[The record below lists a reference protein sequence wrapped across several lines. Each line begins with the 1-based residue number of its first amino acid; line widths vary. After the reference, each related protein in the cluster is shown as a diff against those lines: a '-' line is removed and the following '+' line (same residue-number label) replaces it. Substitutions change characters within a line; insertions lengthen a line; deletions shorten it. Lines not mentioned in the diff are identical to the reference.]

1 MQMNK
6 WKLVLG
12 AAVMAMAL
20 SGCGANAQTDEPV
33 TAAVGELPDQ
43 QRPGGMMMGGT
54 LGKIKS
60 IDGQTI
66 TMFVSSFQP
75 GNRSGGGAGGDGS
88 GAAGGRGQQGERP
101 QRQEGQAPPEGGG
114 MNLDNMF
121 TDETMTITVTDE
133 TKIVSTTFEN
143 NERKETEQSLSDL
156 KADDVITVTLKEGT
170 QEAESIRLGGFGGF
184 GGGGNM
190 GGSRPQGQQGDGSGE
205 QTAQ

>member
-6 WKLVLG
+6 WKLLLS
-12 AAVMAMAL
+12 AAVITAAL

-43 QRPGGMMMGGT
+43 QRPGGMMLGGT

-60 IDGQTI
+60 IDGQSI

-75 GNRSGGGAGGDGS
+75 GNRNGGGLDGS
-88 GAAGGRGQQGERP
+88 GTGGGRGGQQGERP
-101 QRQEGQAPPEGGG
+101 QRQDGQAPSEGG
-114 MNLDNMF
+114 MNFEDMF
-121 TDETMTITVTDE
+121 TDETTVITVTDE
-133 TKIVSTTFEN
+133 TKIVATTFEN

-170 QEAESIRLGGFGGF
+170 QEAESIRLGGFGGGGMM
-184 GGGGNM
+184 GGG
-190 GGSRPQGQQGDGSGE
+190 RPQGQQGDGTAE
-205 QTAQ
+205 QPAQ

>member
-6 WKLVLG
+6 WKMALG
-12 AAVMAMAL
+12 AAVIAMAL

-33 TAAVGELPDQ
+33 TANVGELPDQ

-75 GNRSGGGAGGDGS
+75 GNRNGGEGGPDGNGAGG
-88 GAAGGRGQQGERP
+88 GRGNQGERP
-101 QRQEGQAPPEGGG
+101 QRPEGQAPPEGG
-114 MNLDNMF
+114 MNYEDMF
-121 TDETMTITVTDE
+121 TDETTTVTVTDE

-143 NERKETEQSLSDL
+143 NERQETEQSLSDL

-170 QEAESIRLGGFGGF
+170 QEAETIRIGGFGGF
-184 GGGGNM
+184 GGGGMM
-190 GGSRPQGQQGDGSGE
+190 GGGRPQGQQGDGAAE